1 VVVEA
6 AVTSP
11 GSRIEKSK
19 RQHATEVKTAA
30 PLDLTLILT
39 LPEP

>member
-11 GSRIEKSK
+11 GSRFEKSK